1 MIDLG
6 ELNPTKAHILLASNS
21 PRRRELLGMISSNF
35 SIPKMHEVDE
45 KYPADMEAADVPEYL
60 SKLKSDAYLP
70 LLKPGQIL
78 LTADTGVIVPK
89 ATRAIMLG
97 KPKDEDNAVEMLMEL
112 SGREHLVVTGVTLAS
127 AAKTISFSETT
138 KVLFAELDPKRARL
152 YSQMFRPFDKAGA
165 YGIQEWIG
173 AASIRR
179 IEGSFYNVM
188 GLPVHQVYR
197 RLLDFPY

>member
-35 SIPKMHEVDE
+35 SIPEMHEVDE
-45 KYPADMEAADVPEYL
+45 KYPADMETADVPEFL

-70 LLKPGQIL
+70 LLNPGQIL

-89 ATRAIMLG
+89 APKSIMLG

-152 YSQMFRPFDKAGA
+152 YAQMFRPFDKAGA

-179 IEGSFYNVM
+179 IDGSFYNVM